1 MEEHKVK
8 VLLTNFHPGNGG
20 GHRTYLL
27 SLLKGPL
34 GGQFDL
40 ALACPSTSSINAL
53 ARQNGGTVFD
63 HDFPGNAKEFLQ
75 VISSVRKLDRLY
87 RRFPFDIIHCNGS
100 RDHWIA
106 LYWKTAFR
114 RPARIVRSRH
124 AVKEIG
130 NDFFHAWANN
140 RATDLNIYV
149 SRGMVPLC
157 EPPGKLKLEKA
168 AVIAHGVDTDHFQPR
183 EKDLSLAAQL
193 GIGEADFVV
202 GSNAGL
208 GGHKRVDLMLQAASE
223 LPRRENLKIL
233 LLGEE
238 GSARVC
244 LGLARQLGLEK
255 NVAYGGMRNDI
266 RPYLTLFDLGFVL
279 SERIETSSY
288 AAKEMMAMGIPLVCT
303 RYSGLPENVDEGEN
317 GFLIAPGQVQELR
330 RCLTTFQEMTPAE
343 RMKFRA
349 HSRAKAV
356 KEFSWQAE
364 MNSLAQAYRDVLA
377 RISPSGS
384 A

>member
-34 GGQFDL
+34 GGPFDL

-53 ARQNGGTVFD
+53 ARQNGSTVFD
-63 HDFPGNAKEFLQ
+63 HEFPGNVKEFLK

-106 LYWKTAFR
+106 IYWKTAYR
-114 RPARIVRSRH
+114 RPARIIRSRH
-124 AVKEIG
+124 AVKEIS

-140 RATDLNIYV
+140 QATDLNIFV
-149 SRGMVPLC
+149 SHGMVPLC
-157 EPPGKLKLEKA
+157 EPPGKLKLKNA
-168 AVIAHGVDTDHFQPR
+168 LVIAHGVDTDYFQPR
-183 EKDLSLAAQL
+183 ERDLALAHQL
-193 GIGEADFVV
+193 AIGASDFVL
-202 GSNAGL
+202 GSHAGL
-208 GGHKRVDLMLQAASE
+208 GGHKRVDLMLQAAAE
-223 LPRRENLKIL
+223 LPDRENIKIL

-238 GSARVC
+238 GSARTC
-244 LGLARQLGLEK
+244 LDLARQLGLEK
-255 NVAYGGMRNDI
+255 NVVYGGMRQDV
-266 RPYLTLFDLGFVL
+266 RPYLSFFDLGFVL

-317 GFLIAPGQVQELR
+317 GFIIAPGQVGELSRAVTAFR
-330 RCLTTFQEMTPAE
+330 RLSSVE

-349 HSRAKAV
+349 HSRAKALR
-356 KEFSWQAE
+356 EFSWQTQMDSMVRVYGNRQHE
-364 MNSLAQAYRDVLA
+364 L
-377 RISPSGS
+377 
-384 A
+384 